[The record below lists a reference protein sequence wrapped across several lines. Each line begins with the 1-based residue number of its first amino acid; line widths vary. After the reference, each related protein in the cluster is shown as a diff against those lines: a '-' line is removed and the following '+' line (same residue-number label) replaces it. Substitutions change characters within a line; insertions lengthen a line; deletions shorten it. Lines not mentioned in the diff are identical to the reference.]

1 MPSKV
6 PKKIADTKKTFLL
19 RLDDAIDR
27 PSISSFVAFPKK
39 TSFNGQETK
48 ENIILIVRQHPVV
61 YLGRVFLVLGMIL
74 LGAIF
79 SAVFANLGIEGG
91 SQVALSSGAFVF
103 FLAMAIIIAF
113 DTFARW
119 FYTVNIITD
128 QRIVDVDF
136 INVLRHEFSEAQLE
150 RIEDVNHNVS
160 GLLGTL
166 FDFGTV
172 TIQTAGAQPE
182 FEFNN
187 VPRPRDVQDT
197 LFDLI
202 ELKQSG
208 EL

>member
-1 MPSKV
+1 MATKV
-6 PKKIADTKKTFLL
+6 PKKISVTKKTFIS
-19 RLDDAIDR
+19 RLENAMDR
-27 PSISSFVAFPKK
+27 PSISPFIAFPKK
-39 TSFNGQETK
+39 TSFNGQEKK
-48 ENIILIVRQHPVV
+48 ENIILIVRQHPAV
-61 YLGRVFLVLGMIL
+61 YLGQMLLVVGMIIF
-74 LGAIF
+74 GVIF
-79 SAVFANLGIEGG
+79 SAVISNLGIEGG
-91 SQVALSSGAFVF
+91 SGVALSSGAFVF
-103 FLAMAIIIAF
+103 FLAMAITIAF

-150 RIEDVNHNVS
+150 KIEDVTHSVS
-160 GLLGTL
+160 GLLGTI

-182 FEFNN
+182 FQFNN

-197 LFDLI
+197 LFDLV
-202 ELKQSG
+202 ELKQTG